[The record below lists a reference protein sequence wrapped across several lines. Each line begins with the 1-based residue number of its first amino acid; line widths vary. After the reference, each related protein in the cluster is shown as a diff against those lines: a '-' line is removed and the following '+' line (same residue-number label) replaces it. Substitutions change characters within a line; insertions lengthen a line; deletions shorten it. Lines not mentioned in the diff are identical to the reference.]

1 MFFNIGH
8 TPLENYPC
16 HWHLG
21 SFVVSTDQGWQYA
34 TMGTAEILYK
44 GYADSAPLDRLLEQ
58 ILFQTEPMLVGN
70 FCALV
75 LVDNT
80 IEIQTDRYRNFP
92 IYVGNGVNNLV
103 STSHTA
109 WTDSLISVHADLSI
123 TEKKFDVIGPI
134 NADPLTKDQVIDQ
147 IIKILDAK
155 THSFVNHNTLPIKAF
170 LSGGVDS
177 LLVYSFLKKYT
188 NNFELVLG
196 THFEWD
202 YFWMKNSSRI
212 TNNWTY
218 SQIHHW
224 THDCILTSGSL
235 GDEFMLR
242 NPVTADVFLKR
253 QGISISNLLNSD
265 KWLHAM
271 QRLYFLKEK
280 HQKIFATQPIPDLC
294 GEPLH
299 RYLCNIVVND
309 WQHWHLGRT
318 ITWTPLR
325 DLEIFKLMLRLPQQ
339 DAISQTLNSQISMDI
354 IEHNS
359 PGLSG
364 AVSDHKNM
372 HNYLANLADFVL

>member
-8 TPLENYPC
+8 QPLKNYPC
-16 HWHLG
+16 HWHMG
-21 SFVVSTDQGWQYA
+21 SFCVSTDQGWTKTTVGPAQ
-34 TMGTAEILYK
+34 ILYK
-44 GYADSAPLDRLLEQ
+44 GYADQAPLENLLEQ
-58 ILFQTEPMLVGN
+58 ILFQTEPMLTGN

-75 LVDNT
+75 LIDDA
-80 IEIQTDRYRNFP
+80 IKIQTDRYRSFP
-92 IYVGNGVNNLV
+92 MYVGNGVNNLV

-134 NADPLTKDQVIDQ
+134 DAAPLTKDQVIDQ

-202 YFWMKNSSRI
+202 YFWMKNSNRI
-212 TNNWTY
+212 TNNWAY

-235 GDEFMLR
+235 GDEFTLR
-242 NPVTADVFLKR
+242 NPVTADVFLKC
-253 QGISISNLLNSD
+253 QGISISNLLTSY
-265 KWLHAM
+265 KWRHAM
-271 QRLYFLKEK
+271 QRLYFMKEK
-280 HQKIFATQPIPDLC
+280 FQKIYATQSIPDLC

-372 HNYLANLADFVL
+372 HNYLANLANFVL